1 MILLGPPGCGK
12 GTQGK
17 LLSEHYKV
25 VHLSTGE
32 ILREQVS
39 LGTDLGVKAKA
50 VMSKGE
56 LVSDDLINEVVK
68 VRLSKADCD
77 NGFILDGYPR
87 TTVQAKALESFLGQ
101 KNKMIPV
108 AIYLKIPD
116 EEIIKRLTGR
126 QEQEGRRDD
135 SDVIIKHRL
144 GVYDRETVPIFDY
157 YREHNV
163 FHKVSGLGE
172 VEEVFGRLKEV
183 IDTCQVQP

>member
-1 MILLGPPGCGK
+1 
-12 GTQGK
+12 
-17 LLSEHYKV
+17 

-68 VRLSKADCD
+68 VRLSKPDCD

-87 TTVQAKALESFLGQ
+87 TTVQAKALEGFLGQ

-135 SDVIIKHRL
+135 SDAIIKHRL

-157 YREHNV
+157 YRGQNV

-172 VEEVFGRLKEV
+172 VEEVFERLKEV